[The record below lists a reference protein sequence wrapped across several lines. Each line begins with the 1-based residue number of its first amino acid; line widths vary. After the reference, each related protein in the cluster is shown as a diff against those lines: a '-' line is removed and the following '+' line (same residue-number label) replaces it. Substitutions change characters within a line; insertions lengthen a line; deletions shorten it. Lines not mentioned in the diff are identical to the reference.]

1 LETCLTASV
10 LIVGGGPCGLMLAN
24 EFGRRGVS
32 AILVDEKPGTA
43 FNPQANATQARS
55 MEHYRRLG
63 FADEI
68 RREGLPADYPTDV
81 AYFTRY
87 TGYEL
92 ARFQLPSSSRAGE
105 LVKSMSGSWSA
116 AELPHRVSQK
126 YVEAVLR
133 RHAERIPE
141 VKLNY
146 SHRLIGYVESD
157 DGVVADVECL
167 DDHSRFQVRADFL
180 VGADGP
186 RSQVRQSLGIV
197 YGGETGTQRDFMGGR
212 MLAVYLRSPGFYA
225 SIPHAKAWMYN
236 CFNGDRR
243 AFMASVNGRDEFAF
257 HTQLRPDENESAI
270 TIDEAKAAFQR
281 ACGAPIDC
289 EVLSFLTWTAGHA
302 LVANAMQRGR
312 VFLGGDAAHLFTPTG
327 GLGYNTAIEDA
338 VNLGWKLASVVKGVS
353 PAGLLDSYEVERR
366 PVALRNTD
374 YARRFADSL
383 GLFAPAPEIEDAT
396 EAGDEARRIAGVY
409 LEQHA
414 RAEFNIPG
422 VTFGGRYD
430 GSPIIVSDGSQPP
443 PDAAN
448 VYVPSACPGGRAPHA
463 WLDGGVSLYDLFGFE
478 WTLLQFGEVMSAHA
492 SFTETIRAI
501 GVDVKLVT
509 LPKSLRDLYDADL
522 ALIRPD
528 QIVAWRGSASQA
540 GMIGRVLARALGHN
554 ASDGAR
560 LAS

>member
-1 LETCLTASV
+1 METRLTASV

-24 EFGRRGVS
+24 ELGRRGVS

-105 LVKSMSGSWSA
+105 LIKGMSGSWSA

-133 RHAERIPE
+133 RHAEQLPGIH
-141 VKLNY
+141 LNY
-146 SHRLIGYVESD
+146 GHRLISYVENEGGIVGEIERLD
-157 DGVVADVECL
+157 DG
-167 DDHSRFQVRADFL
+167 SRFRVRADFL

-212 MLAVYLRSPGFYA
+212 MLAVYLRSPEFYA

-257 HTQLRPDENESAI
+257 HTQIRPDEDEGAI
-270 TIDEAKAAFQR
+270 TINEAKAAFQR
-281 ACGAPIDC
+281 ACGAPIEC

-302 LVANAMQRGR
+302 LVANGMQRGR

-353 PAGLLDSYEVERR
+353 PAALLESYEVERR

-383 GLFAPAPEIEDAT
+383 GLFAPAPEIEHAT
-396 EAGDEARRIAGVY
+396 DEGSQARRAAGVY

-422 VTFGGRYD
+422 ITFGGRYD
-430 GSPIIVSDGSQPP
+430 GSPIIVSDGSEPP

-463 WLDGGVSLYDLFGFE
+463 WLEDGVSLYDLFGFE
-478 WTLLQFGEVMSAHA
+478 WTLLRFGETASAHA
-492 SFTETIRAI
+492 AVTDAVRTLGI
-501 GVDVKLVT
+501 DVKLVT
-509 LPKSLRDLYDADL
+509 LPESLRDLYGADL

-540 GMIGRVLARALGHN
+540 GTIGRVLARALGHG